1 MTAYAGSSSRGG
13 PLNSLL
19 IAPYKEDV
27 GGSRSSAPTACS
39 LTLAALRGRF
49 AHLALPPAAVHAPRR
64 LLSSVRRKCSDVLWR
79 IWADIGYCG
88 GPGMVA
94 FAHRAHRIVG
104 LPRHRQLRHL
114 RRSKSPFR
122 VLVVRLPPV
131 IHPEVD
137 AEGFRTGDN
146 RFAAERP
153 TPPGRCN
160 SPARQSIVPGGGCC
174 PDRSPARR
182 TASDDVADRAWGR
195 VSER

>member
-1 MTAYAGSSSRGG
+1 MTSVSSR
-13 PLNSLL
+13 L
-19 IAPYKEDV
+19 AFPYKEDV
-27 GGSRSSAPTACS
+27 GGSSPSAPTACS
-39 LTLAALRGRF
+39 LTLAALVGF
-49 AHLALPPAAVHAPRR
+49 AHLALPLGPVHAPRR

-94 FAHRAHRIVG
+94 FAHRAHRIAG

-131 IHPEVD
+131 IHPEVH
-137 AEGFRTGDN
+137 AGAFEPGNN

-182 TASDDVADRAWGR
+182 TASDDVADRRRGERTVAGR
-195 VSER
+195 DQRRHSPAR

>member
-1 MTAYAGSSSRGG
+1 M
-13 PLNSLL
+13 
-19 IAPYKEDV
+19 
-27 GGSRSSAPTACS
+27 
-39 LTLAALRGRF
+39 
-49 AHLALPPAAVHAPRR
+49 
-64 LLSSVRRKCSDVLWR
+64 RRKCSDVLWR

-160 SPARQSIVPGGGCC
+160 SPARQSIV
-174 PDRSPARR
+174 RAEAVALIEARLAALRAMMSPI
-182 TASDDVADRAWGR
+182 
-195 VSER
+195 ERGVG